1 MLRIPKHGTLALE
14 LHHAFACRDS
24 ADDDVPDTYRWS
36 FRHAV
41 IRAVS
46 TAIVVVILVI
56 VFLL

>member
-1 MLRIPKHGTLALE
+1 MLGIPRHDTLALE
-14 LHHAFACRDS
+14 IHHAFACRDS
-24 ADDDVPDTYRWS
+24 ADNDAPDTYRWS

-46 TAIVVVILVI
+46 TALGVILLVI